1 MDELQEG
8 RWLGGVVAVEE
19 IIGASEQAAIGVRRI
34 VAYRDGFQLDAVARI
49 RRPERRCRR
58 RFLMSHGIMLR
69 ATATATATR
78 MAPWLRTWS
87 GSGCS
92 SPMAAK

>member
-34 VAYRDGFQLDAVARI
+34 VAYRDGFQLDVVARI
-49 RRPERRCRR
+49 RSP
-58 RFLMSHGIMLR
+58 
-69 ATATATATR
+69 
-78 MAPWLRTWS
+78 S
-87 GSGCS
+87 GGAGGGS
-92 SPMAAK
+92 